1 VSLAPLP
8 LVLTEEPHEDLL
20 RVLLRA
26 ALGGGG
32 MPMAVAR
39 RVLLQAHGES
49 TLLAAVFAVADEI
62 ALDRRERGSIPG
74 ISEETPLPA
83 ASSGEGL

>member
-1 VSLAPLP
+1 
-8 LVLTEEPHEDLL
+8 
-20 RVLLRA
+20 VLLRA

-32 MPMAVAR
+32 MPMAHAR

-62 ALDRRERGSIPG
+62 ALDRVGRETSLGMSPTEGSGPA
-74 ISEETPLPA
+74 LPV
-83 ASSGEGL
+83 SSAEGA